1 MVSIMS
7 SNSVPIQEICD
18 TVGRKSAYVTETVY
32 RHVIVF
38 AVRGGT
44 TVMDSMFSD
53 DLDKG
58 N

>member
-32 RHVIVF
+32 VL
-38 AVRGGT
+38 AVRDGV
-44 TVMDSMFSD
+44 TVMDSMFTD